1 MNSIEIIKDE
11 LDELETKLKEFVR
24 SDIPLATEI
33 SQYIVS
39 SGGKRIRPTLCILT
53 AKALF
58 YKGKELIDLSA
69 AIELLHTATLIHD
82 DVVDESLVRRGKD
95 SVQVRWSDAHGVL
108 VGDFV
113 YSKAFQLMA
122 GLKEKRLIEELSNST
137 NKISE
142 GEVLQLSLK
151 AKPNFSEKEYFEV
164 IGRKTAELFKASVVT
179 ACILSKANEKVLK
192 SLERFSYNLGIAFQ
206 IRDDLLDYVGKED
219 KIGKKLGKDFEE
231 GKITLP
237 IVRAIELS
245 NEEEEKFLK
254 DNLSERNMKN
264 FDQTLD
270 LIINSGAI
278 DKVKED
284 EDRFVRE
291 CLNELEILSPS
302 KFKDALIGITKGLLN
317 RNS

>member
-11 LDELETKLKEFVR
+11 LDELETRLKEFVR

-33 SQYIVS
+33 SQYIVG

-53 AKALF
+53 AKALS

-82 DVVDESLVRRGKD
+82 DVVDESLIRRGKD
-95 SVQVRWSDAHGVL
+95 SVQIRWSNAHGVL

-151 AKPNFSEKEYFEV
+151 EKPNFSEKEYFEV

-179 ACILSKANEKVLK
+179 ACILSKANGKVLR
-192 SLERFSYNLGIAFQ
+192 SLEKFSYNLGIAFQ

-245 NEEEEKFLK
+245 NEEDKRFLK
-254 DNLSERNMKN
+254 DNLSKRNMKN
-264 FDQTLD
+264 FDKTLD

-278 DKVKED
+278 DEVKEE
-284 EDRFVRE
+284 EDRLVKE
-291 CLNELEILSPS
+291 CLNDLKILSPS
-302 KFKDALIGITKGLLN
+302 KFKDALSGIVKDLLN
-317 RNS
+317 RDR

>member
-11 LDELETKLKEFVR
+11 LDELETRLKEFVR

-33 SQYIVS
+33 SQYIVG

-53 AKALF
+53 AKALS

-82 DVVDESLVRRGKD
+82 DVVDESLIRRGKD
-95 SVQVRWSDAHGVL
+95 SVQIRWSNAHGVL

-151 AKPNFSEKEYFEV
+151 EKPNFSEKEYFEV

-179 ACILSKANEKVLK
+179 ACILSKANGKVLR
-192 SLERFSYNLGIAFQ
+192 SLEKFSYNLGIAFQ

-245 NEEEEKFLK
+245 NEEDKRFLK
-254 DNLSERNMKN
+254 DNLSKRNMKN
-264 FDQTLD
+264 FDKTLD

-278 DKVKED
+278 DEVKEE
-284 EDRFVRE
+284 EDRLVKE
-291 CLNELEILSPS
+291 CLNDLKILSPS
-302 KFKDALIGITKGLLN
+302 KFKDALSGIVKDLLN
-317 RNS
+317 RGR